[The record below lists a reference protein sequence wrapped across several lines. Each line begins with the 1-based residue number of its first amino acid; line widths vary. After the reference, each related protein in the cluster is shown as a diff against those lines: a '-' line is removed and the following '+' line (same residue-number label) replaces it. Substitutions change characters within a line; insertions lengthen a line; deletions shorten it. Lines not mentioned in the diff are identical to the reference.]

1 MKKVFFVLDHKHSE
15 MQDYSAAIIYW
26 YGVLDRMGYEVV
38 YEDYAKYDADEFYKK
53 VREEKPYMV
62 ILVNYFRS
70 IHTEF
75 SRFRD
80 ITKVYLLQTDM
91 HRFYDGHVKL
101 WIPYI
106 DGIINYEGTK
116 EWCLRDGLL
125 ENGFLRMKWGFN
137 PNTMCHSQ
145 STKTKSIS
153 FYGGMHGDRVQI
165 LNSLSKHVPVDII
178 PQSAT
183 YEQVKQVLSESN
195 FSLNLSMNAP
205 GDRRELKG
213 RVIEIPAHCILLSE
227 PAPELEA
234 YYNEDEFILF
244 NSVEEATEKVKSLSN
259 KQISELF
266 KRGNRALWE
275 RNTAYHEWNKILPF
289 MDPDFEPVDVSK
301 LIKKYH
307 SEFIH
312 YGYSS

>member
-15 MQDYSAAIIYW
+15 IQDYSAAIIYW

-38 YEDYAKYDADEFYKK
+38 YEDYAKYNPDEFYKK

-62 ILVNYFRS
+62 ILVNYFRA

-91 HRFYDGHVKL
+91 HRFYDEHVKL
-101 WIPYI
+101 WIPYV

-116 EWCLRDGLL
+116 EWCLRDGLP
-125 ENGFLRMKWGFN
+125 EEGFLRMRWGFN
-137 PNTMCHSQ
+137 PNMMCYSQ
-145 STKTKSIS
+145 NTKTKGIS
-153 FYGGMHGDRVQI
+153 FYGGMHGDRAQI
-165 LNSLSKHVPVDII
+165 LSTLSRQIPVDII

-205 GDRRELKG
+205 ANRRELKG

-227 PAPELEA
+227 SAPELET

-244 NSVEEATEKVKSLSN
+244 NSVEEAIEKVKSLDD
-259 KQISELF
+259 KQVVDLF
-266 KRGNRALWE
+266 RRGNKALWE
-275 RNTAYHEWNKILPF
+275 RNTAYHEWNKILPL
-289 MDPDFEPVDVSK
+289 MDPDYKEVDVNK
-301 LIKKYH
+301 LVHQYH

-312 YGYSS
+312 YEH